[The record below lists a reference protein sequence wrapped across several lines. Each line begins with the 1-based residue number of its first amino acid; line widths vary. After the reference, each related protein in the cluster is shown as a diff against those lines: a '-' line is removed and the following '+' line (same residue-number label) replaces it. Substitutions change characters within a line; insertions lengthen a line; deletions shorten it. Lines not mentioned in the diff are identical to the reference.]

1 MSILDLASGAAV
13 LQFWMEK
20 DSTSDVEGE
29 LDETLDQLLQELE
42 GKIEDKVE
50 AYCRIIRELEL
61 TQAARKEESDRI
73 RKLADQDGNTVKAMK
88 GRLMFFFGLQKI
100 NKLKTNNFNL
110 SICANGGNQPIE
122 VNILPELLLSSL
134 SPRQRACSCCV
145 ERLPQIAVESPEKPQ
160 GQLCLGADE
169 NIRMRMQSQVL

>member
-1 MSILDLASGAAV
+1 MSILDLASGSKI
-13 LQFWMEK
+13 LEFWIEK
-20 DSTSDVEGE
+20 DSAVEGE
-29 LDETLDQLLQELE
+29 LDSVLDELLQELE

-88 GRLMFFFGLQKI
+88 GRLMFFFGLQNI
-100 NKLKTNNFNL
+100 NKLKTSNFNL

-122 VNILPELLLSSL
+122 VNILPELLPAEFQKVEIKPNMETIREALKMGTSL
-134 SPRQRACSCCV
+134 DGITLLPRGEHLR
-145 ERLPQIAVESPEKPQ
+145 IK
-160 GQLCLGADE
+160 
-169 NIRMRMQSQVL
+169 

>member
-1 MSILDLASGAAV
+1 MSILDLASGAKI
-13 LQFWMEK
+13 LEFWIEK
-20 DSTSDVEGE
+20 DSAVEGE
-29 LDETLDQLLQELE
+29 LDSVLDELLQELE

-88 GRLMFFFGLQKI
+88 GRLQYFFGLQKI
-100 NKLKTNNFNL
+100 SKLKTNNFNL

-122 VNILPELLLSSL
+122 VNILPELLPVEFQKVEIKPNMETIREALKMGTSL
-134 SPRQRACSCCV
+134 DGITLLPRGEHLR
-145 ERLPQIAVESPEKPQ
+145 IK
-160 GQLCLGADE
+160 
-169 NIRMRMQSQVL
+169 

>member
-1 MSILDLASGAAV
+1 MSILDLASGAKI
-13 LQFWMEK
+13 LEFWIEK
-20 DSTSDVEGE
+20 DSAVEGE
-29 LDETLDQLLQELE
+29 LDSVLDELLQELE

-88 GRLMFFFGLQKI
+88 GRLMFFFGLQNI

-110 SICANGGNQPIE
+110 SICANGGVQPLQVDVPADQLPVQFQKVTIEADNQALRKAIE
-122 VNILPELLLSSL
+122 IGTEIEGVKLLPRGTSL
-134 SPRQRACSCCV
+134 R
-145 ERLPQIAVESPEKPQ
+145 IK
-160 GQLCLGADE
+160 
-169 NIRMRMQSQVL
+169 

>member
-1 MSILDLASGAAV
+1 MSILDLASGAKI
-13 LQFWMEK
+13 LEFWIEK
-20 DSTSDVEGE
+20 DSAVEGE
-29 LDETLDQLLQELE
+29 LDSVIDELLQELE

-122 VNILPELLLSSL
+122 VNILPELLPAEFQKVEIKPNMETIREALKMGTSL
-134 SPRQRACSCCV
+134 DGVTLLPRGEHLR
-145 ERLPQIAVESPEKPQ
+145 IK
-160 GQLCLGADE
+160 
-169 NIRMRMQSQVL
+169 

>member
-1 MSILDLASGAAV
+1 MSILDLASGSKI
-13 LQFWMEK
+13 LEFWIEK
-20 DSTSDVEGE
+20 DSAVEGE
-29 LDETLDQLLQELE
+29 LDSVLDELLQELE

-88 GRLMFFFGLQKI
+88 GRLMFFFGLQNI
-100 NKLKTNNFNL
+100 NKLKTSNFNL

-122 VNILPELLLSSL
+122 VNILPELL
-134 SPRQRACSCCV
+134 PAEFQKV
-145 ERLPQIAVESPEKPQ
+145 EIKPNM
-160 GQLCLGADE
+160 E
-169 NIRMRMQSQVL
+169 TIREALKMGTG

>member
-1 MSILDLASGAAV
+1 MSILDLASGAKI
-13 LQFWMEK
+13 LEFWIEK
-20 DSTSDVEGE
+20 DSAVEGE
-29 LDETLDQLLQELE
+29 LDSVLDELLQELE

-88 GRLMFFFGLQKI
+88 GRLMFFFGLQNI

-122 VNILPELLLSSL
+122 VNILPELLPAEFQKVEIKPNMETIREALKMGTSL
-134 SPRQRACSCCV
+134 DGVTLLPRGEHLR
-145 ERLPQIAVESPEKPQ
+145 IK
-160 GQLCLGADE
+160 
-169 NIRMRMQSQVL
+169 

>member
-122 VNILPELLLSSL
+122 VNILPELLPAEFQKVEIKPNMETIREALKMGTSL
-134 SPRQRACSCCV
+134 DGVTLLPRGEHLR
-145 ERLPQIAVESPEKPQ
+145 IK
-160 GQLCLGADE
+160 
-169 NIRMRMQSQVL
+169 

>member
-1 MSILDLASGAAV
+1 MSILDLASGAKI
-13 LQFWMEK
+13 LEFWIEK
-20 DSTSDVEGE
+20 DSAVEGE
-29 LDETLDQLLQELE
+29 LDLVLDELLQELE

-88 GRLMFFFGLQKI
+88 NRLMFFFGLQKI
-100 NKLKTNNFNL
+100 NKLKTSNFNL

-122 VNILPELLLSSL
+122 VNILPELLPAEFQKVEIKPNMETIREALKMGTSL
-134 SPRQRACSCCV
+134 DGITLLPRGEHLR
-145 ERLPQIAVESPEKPQ
+145 IK
-160 GQLCLGADE
+160 
-169 NIRMRMQSQVL
+169 

>member
-1 MSILDLASGAAV
+1 MSILDLASGAKI
-13 LQFWMEK
+13 LEFWIEK
-20 DSTSDVEGE
+20 DSAVEGE
-29 LDETLDQLLQELE
+29 LDSVLDELLQELE

-88 GRLMFFFGLQKI
+88 GRLQYFFGLQKI
-100 NKLKTNNFNL
+100 SKLKTPNFNL

-122 VNILPELLLSSL
+122 VNILPELLPAEFQKVEIKPNMETIREALKMGTSL
-134 SPRQRACSCCV
+134 DGITLLPRGEHLR
-145 ERLPQIAVESPEKPQ
+145 IK
-160 GQLCLGADE
+160 
-169 NIRMRMQSQVL
+169 

>member
-1 MSILDLASGAAV
+1 MSILDLASGSKI
-13 LQFWMEK
+13 LEFWIEK
-20 DSTSDVEGE
+20 DSAVEGE
-29 LDETLDQLLQELE
+29 LDSVVDELLQELE

-100 NKLKTNNFNL
+100 NKLKTSNFNL

-122 VNILPELLLSSL
+122 VNILPELLPAEFQKVEIKPNMETIREALKMGTSL
-134 SPRQRACSCCV
+134 DGVTFLPRGEHLR
-145 ERLPQIAVESPEKPQ
+145 IK
-160 GQLCLGADE
+160 
-169 NIRMRMQSQVL
+169 

>member
-1 MSILDLASGAAV
+1 MSILDLASGAKI
-13 LQFWMEK
+13 LEFRIEK
-20 DSTSDVEGE
+20 DSAVEGE
-29 LDETLDQLLQELE
+29 LDSVLDELLQELE

-88 GRLMFFFGLQKI
+88 GRLMFFFGLQNI

-122 VNILPELLLSSL
+122 VNILPELLPAEFQKVEIKPNMETIREALKMGTSL
-134 SPRQRACSCCV
+134 DGVTLLPRGEHLR
-145 ERLPQIAVESPEKPQ
+145 IK
-160 GQLCLGADE
+160 
-169 NIRMRMQSQVL
+169 

>member
-1 MSILDLASGAAV
+1 MSILDLASGAKI
-13 LQFWMEK
+13 LEFWIEK
-20 DSTSDVEGE
+20 DSAVEGE
-29 LDETLDQLLQELE
+29 LDSVLDELLQELE

-61 TQAARKEESDRI
+61 TQAARKEESERI

-100 NKLKTNNFNL
+100 NKLKTSNFNL

-122 VNILPELLLSSL
+122 VNILPELL
-134 SPRQRACSCCV
+134 PAEFQKV
-145 ERLPQIAVESPEKPQ
+145 EIKPNM
-160 GQLCLGADE
+160 E
-169 NIRMRMQSQVL
+169 TIREAL

>member
-1 MSILDLASGAAV
+1 MSILDLASGAKI
-13 LQFWMEK
+13 LEFWIEK
-20 DSTSDVEGE
+20 DSAVEGE
-29 LDETLDQLLQELE
+29 LDSVLDELLQELE

-88 GRLMFFFGLQKI
+88 GRLMFFFGLQNI
-100 NKLKTNNFNL
+100 SKLKTSNFNL

-122 VNILPELLLSSL
+122 VNILPDLLPAEFQKVEIKPNMETIREALKMGTSL
-134 SPRQRACSCCV
+134 DGVTLLPRGEHLR
-145 ERLPQIAVESPEKPQ
+145 IK
-160 GQLCLGADE
+160 
-169 NIRMRMQSQVL
+169 